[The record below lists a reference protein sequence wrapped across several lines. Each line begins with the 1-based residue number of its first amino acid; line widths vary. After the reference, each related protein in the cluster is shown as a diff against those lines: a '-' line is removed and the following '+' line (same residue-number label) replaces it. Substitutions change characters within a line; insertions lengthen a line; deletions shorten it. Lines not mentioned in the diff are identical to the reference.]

1 VTEYVTGRDTKAEQ
15 LLWLLN
21 GRQSVALNEITFV
34 VITGTWTPS
43 PTEPPEWPF
52 RRGEII
58 PVVYTPDVYEGRD
71 WVSGGYQQEVFGAC
85 RSFQPWAM
93 LNVVKEAYNVDDA
106 AEIAQLATDG
116 PDGFYECP
124 YGEWRL
130 FSDQDVGRRRWAGA
144 CDEYLRI
151 GDASVDRW

>member
-1 VTEYVTGRDTKAEQ
+1 MTDYVTGRDTKAEE

-21 GRQSVALNEITFV
+21 GQQTVPLKEITFV
-34 VITGTWTPS
+34 VITGTWTPGS
-43 PTEPPEWPF
+43 TEPPAWPF

-58 PVVYTPDVYEGRD
+58 PVVSTPAGYDV
-71 WVSGGYQQEVFGAC
+71 EVFGAR
-85 RSFQPWAM
+85 RSFQPWDM
-93 LNVVKEAYNVDDA
+93 LNVVKQACDVDDA
-106 AEIAQLATDG
+106 AEIAKLATDG

-130 FSDQDVGRRRWAGA
+130 FSDQDEGRHRWAGA

-151 GDASVDRW
+151 GDASEQRW

>member
-1 VTEYVTGRDTKAEQ
+1 VAAERAAVGSAQRDHVRRDHRHVDAEPD
-15 LLWLLN
+15 
-21 GRQSVALNEITFV
+21 RAARVAV
-34 VITGTWTPS
+34 PA
-43 PTEPPEWPF
+43 
-52 RRGEII
+52 RGDH
-58 PVVYTPDVYEGRD
+58 PGGVYEGRD

>member
-21 GRQSVALNEITFV
+21 GQQTVPLNEIEFV

-58 PVVYTPDVYEGRD
+58 PVVYTPDVYKGRD
-71 WVSGGYQQEVFGAC
+71 C
-85 RSFQPWAM
+85 
-93 LNVVKEAYNVDDA
+93 VKQAHDVDDA
-106 AEIAQLATDG
+106 TEIAKLATDG
-116 PDGFYECP
+116 PDGFYERP

-130 FSDQDVGRRRWAGA
+130 FSDQAEGRHRWAGA

-151 GDASVDRW
+151 GDASEDRW

>member
-1 VTEYVTGRDTKAEQ
+1 MSDYVTGRDTKAEE

-21 GRQSVALNEITFV
+21 RQQTVPLNEISFV
-34 VITGTWTPS
+34 VITGTYTPRPS
-43 PTEPPEWPF
+43 EPQEWPF

-58 PVVYTPDVYEGRD
+58 PVVSTPDVYEGRD
-71 WVSGGYQQEVFGAC
+71 WGGYDVEVFGAR
-85 RSFQPWAM
+85 RSFQPWDM
-93 LNVVKEAYNVDDA
+93 LNVVKQAYNVDDA
-106 AEIAQLATDG
+106 VEIATLAKDG

-130 FSDQDVGRRRWAGA
+130 FSDQDEGRHRWAGA

-151 GDASVDRW
+151 GDASEQRW